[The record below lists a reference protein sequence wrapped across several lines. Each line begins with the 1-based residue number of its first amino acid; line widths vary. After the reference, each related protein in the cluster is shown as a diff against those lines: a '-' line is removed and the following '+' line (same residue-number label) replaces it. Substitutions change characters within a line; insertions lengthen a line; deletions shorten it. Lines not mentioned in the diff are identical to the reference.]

1 MTTED
6 VNPCDRETLI
16 DYAVH
21 RCDTANK
28 LAEHHSWR
36 AIACLSTGD
45 TGGDAALREALR
57 HERRWQIFVAVIRDM
72 RKCSFT
78 REAHAAYAAAEA
90 ACADVAASDVWI
102 DERVARIRGVAG
114 GLKVR

>member
-57 HERRWQIFVAVIRDM
+57 YERRWQIFVAVIRDM

-78 REAHAAYAAAEA
+78 RGRTRLMRRPRPRAQMSRRAMCGSTSGSLE
-90 ACADVAASDVWI
+90 S
-102 DERVARIRGVAG
+102 GVSQGA
-114 GLKVR
+114 